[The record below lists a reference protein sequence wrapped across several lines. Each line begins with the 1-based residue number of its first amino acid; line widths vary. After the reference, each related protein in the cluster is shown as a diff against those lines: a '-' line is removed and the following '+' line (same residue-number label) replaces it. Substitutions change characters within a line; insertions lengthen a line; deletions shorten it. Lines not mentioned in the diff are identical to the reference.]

1 MSDRADRLWIAT
13 QRVSAVVFLGLFP
26 IAVYTFAVLQA
37 QWFWDF
43 EVFYEAGRDVLAGR
57 SPYPPPDPT
66 VLASEKEFVYPAA
79 TAWAMVPLATLPYAL
94 AASIWAFACMAALPL
109 ALWILGIRDW
119 RCYGAAL
126 LSAPILHGVVVGAI
140 SSLLALALAV
150 VWRWRDRPWIVAS
163 LVAGLVVSK
172 VFLWPLGLWLLAT
185 RRSRTAFWAAGLA
198 IVAAFAGWAA
208 LGFAGLA
215 DYPQTLASLSSVLQE
230 KGYSPVA
237 LALSV
242 DASEE
247 AARALAAALGGL
259 AIAATFALA
268 RGRGERA
275 DLASMCMALAAA
287 LVLSPIVWS
296 HYLAVLFVPIAL
308 MRRSVSGLWILPLLL
323 WLSPTQSDGET
334 WRIAVGLAVMLV
346 PLARLALEASA
357 RSARRAGAGAA
368 DPPLSATV
376 AGSPA

>member
-1 MSDRADRLWIAT
+1 VSSRADRLRIAT
-13 QRVSAVVFLGLFP
+13 KHVSAIVFLGLLP
-26 IAVYTFAVLQA
+26 IVVYAVALAQA
-37 QWFWDF
+37 DMFWDF

-57 SPYPPPDPT
+57 SPYPPPDPS
-66 VLASEKEFVYPAA
+66 VLASETEFVYPAA
-79 TAWAMVPLATLPYAL
+79 TAWALAPLAALPYWL
-94 AASIWAFACMAALPL
+94 AASIWFVVCVAALPA
-109 ALWILGIRDW
+109 ALWILGVRDW
-119 RCYGAAL
+119 RCHGAAL
-126 LSAPILHGVVVGAI
+126 LSAPIVHGILVGAI

-150 VWRWRDRPWIVAS
+150 VWRWRDRPWVVAS
-163 LVAGLVVSK
+163 LVAALVVSK

-185 RRSRTAFWAAGLA
+185 QRSRAAFGAAGLA
-198 IVAAFAGWAA
+198 FAAAFAGWAV

-215 DYPQTLASLSSVLQE
+215 DYPQTLAALSSVLQE

-242 DASEE
+242 DAPEG
-247 AARALAAALGGL
+247 AARALAVALGGI

-268 RGRGERA
+268 RDRGEGA
-275 DLASMCMALAAA
+275 DLAAMCMALAAA
-287 LVLSPIVWS
+287 LMLSPIVWT
-296 HYLAVLFVPIAL
+296 HYLAVLFVPIAV
-308 MRRSVSGLWILPLLL
+308 MRRTVSGLWILPLLL

-357 RSARRAGAGAA
+357 RSAGAGAA
-368 DPPLSATV
+368 DTPLPATV